1 MKGDI
6 IEFRKVVIALDEK
19 LKEYASRF
27 GQNFP
32 VFFFRNKSEAEIIDL
47 VEECLKQN
55 RPFQVDD
62 NGEDDI

>member
-1 MKGDI
+1 M
-6 IEFRKVVIALDEK
+6 IALDEK
-19 LKEYASRF
+19 LKEYADRF